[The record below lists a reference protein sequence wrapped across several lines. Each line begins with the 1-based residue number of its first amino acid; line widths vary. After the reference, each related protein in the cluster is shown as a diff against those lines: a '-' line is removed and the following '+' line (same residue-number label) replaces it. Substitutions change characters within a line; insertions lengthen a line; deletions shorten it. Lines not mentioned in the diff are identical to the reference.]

1 MSNNHLMSD
10 ANYEEVDGEIL
21 PPNPDNSFSMNDI
34 DHREVGH
41 TIARAYELFPDELT
55 KEVFPS
61 DDMAKAYRIS
71 RRLLELDDHDWPK
84 NPVPKKNIPESNKEI
99 NSELINDGRVNF
111 TYVGKFGDRLRAE
124 LNGRVITQKIN
135 PSDDTDAR
143 VEQIMNRL
151 ENILRNG
158 VGRAVPKKKNKQ

>member
-1 MSNNHLMSD
+1 MSE
-10 ANYEEVDGEIL
+10 ANYEEVDGEII
-21 PPNPDNSFSMNDI
+21 PPDPDNSFSMMDV

-55 KEVFPS
+55 REVFPS

-84 NPVPKKNIPESNKEI
+84 NTTPKKNISESNKVTNPEV
-99 NSELINDGRVNF
+99 NNEERVNF

-135 PSDDTDAR
+135 PSEDTDAR
-143 VEQIMNRL
+143 VEQIMIRL

-158 VGRAVPKKKNKQ
+158 GGRAVPKKKN